1 MIHHPVALVS
11 KLIVL
16 AVIIVV
22 LISLRDVLTPSE
34 FGVAVAIGGILFI
47 AASILV
53 WTVVAR
59 LLADPESPVGKASML
74 THEARAEDGFTAAP
88 EAYATLIGKHG
99 VAVSNL
105 NPAGTALI
113 DDRVVPVQ
121 TVGEFIDAN
130 IAVEV
135 VEVQGAKIVVH
146 KAGEL
151 ARA

>member
-1 MIHHPVALVS
+1 
-11 KLIVL
+11 
-16 AVIIVV
+16 
-22 LISLRDVLTPSE
+22 
-34 FGVAVAIGGILFI
+34 
-47 AASILV
+47 
-53 WTVVAR
+53 
-59 LLADPESPVGKASML
+59 
-74 THEARAEDGFTAAP
+74 AP

-113 DDRVVPVQ
+113 DDTVVPVQ

-146 KAGEL
+146 KADEL

>member
-22 LISLRDVLTPSE
+22 LMRLRDVLTPSE

-59 LLADPESPVGKASML
+59 LLADPDSPVGK
-74 THEARAEDGFTAAP
+74 D
-88 EAYATLIGKHG
+88 
-99 VAVSNL
+99 
-105 NPAGTALI
+105 
-113 DDRVVPVQ
+113 
-121 TVGEFIDAN
+121 
-130 IAVEV
+130 
-135 VEVQGAKIVVH
+135 
-146 KAGEL
+146 
-151 ARA
+151 